1 MLAARIAYSSE
12 GHAEVRARY
21 FEDHKLYLRST
32 GLKIRQSGPLF
43 NGDGPQIGA
52 LIVAEVEDLAELT
65 AFSARDPFVVHGVYR
80 QVEIFEWRVTIGK
93 DTLHRIDLK

>member
-21 FEDHKLYLRST
+21 FEDHKLYLRSA
-32 GLKIRQSGPLF
+32 GLKIRQSGPLL
-43 NGDGPQIGA
+43 NGDGSQIGA

-65 AFSARDPFVVHGVYR
+65 AFSARDPFVVQGVYR
-80 QVEIFEWRVTIGK
+80 EVEILEWRVTIGP
-93 DTLHRIDLK
+93 